1 MTRGPVRLVQRL
13 RVMPL
18 HQRVLVGVAAALVV
32 AIAAFSTTAAVV
44 PAIKAQQQADKIYAQ
59 HHPVGITKQM
69 MAKAEAKVKQQAAIA
84 DQRREDA
91 NAKAEVT
98 PGAQYT
104 PAPQA
109 QVAGNR
115 AMPPGQG
122 DPASGVV
129 STTRLHADTF
139 AAALA
144 ANRSQVTK
152 TVPEPVTLVDDSCLD
167 QWVLDH
173 LHDYDGKSF
182 YGVMTVCGKQVAM
195 IAGAGGIDERI
206 LLAGAT
212 EPNGPADVKQ
222 LLLESTGTN
231 ASFASSAT
239 KDGRT
244 VLLVASVAE

>member
-1 MTRGPVRLVQRL
+1 
-13 RVMPL
+13 MPL
-18 HQRVLVGVAAALVV
+18 HQKALIGAAAVLVVGVAALG
-32 AIAAFSTTAAVV
+32 TTMAVV
-44 PAIKAQQQADKIYAQ
+44 PAIQSQQEAAKVYAQ
-59 HHPVGITKQM
+59 HHPVGITKEM

-84 DQRREDA
+84 DQKREEA

-115 AMPPGQG
+115 TMPPGQG
-122 DPASGVV
+122 DPTSGVV
-129 STTRLHADTF
+129 STTKLHADTF

-144 ANRSQVTK
+144 ANRSQVTREALK
-152 TVPEPVTLVDDSCLD
+152 PVTLTDDACLD
-167 QWVLDH
+167 QWVLNH
-173 LHDYDGKSF
+173 VHDYDGKSF
-182 YGVMTVCGKQVAM
+182 YGVTTVCGKQVAA

-222 LLLESTGTN
+222 LLLESTSTN

-244 VLLVASVAE
+244 VLLVASVSE

>member
-1 MTRGPVRLVQRL
+1 
-13 RVMPL
+13 MPL
-18 HQRVLVGVAAALVV
+18 HRKILVAAAAASAVGAV
-32 AIAAFSTTAAVV
+32 ALGTTAVVV
-44 PAIKAQQQADKIYAQ
+44 PTIQAQQWADKIYAE

-69 MAKAEAKVKQQAAIA
+69 MAEAEAKVKQQAAIA
-84 DQRREDA
+84 DQKREEA

-129 STTRLHADTF
+129 PTTRLHADTF

-144 ANRSQVTK
+144 ANRSLVTK
-152 TVPEPVTLVDDSCLD
+152 ATPKPVTLVDDSCLD

-182 YGVMTVCGKQVAM
+182 YGVSTVCGKQVAM
-195 IAGAGGIDERI
+195 IAGGGGIDERI
-206 LLAGAT
+206 LLAGAA

-222 LLLESTGTN
+222 LLLESTGTS